1 MFAIRDLP
9 LQPENAN
16 CNQIFM
22 PTLRQSLVEAISQ
35 KNGPCRNLFNF
46 LFQTKLVGAVLKVC
60 QLLSTMQNQE

>member
-9 LQPENAN
+9 LQPKNAN

-22 PTLRQSLVEAISQ
+22 PTLRQRLVEAISQ